1 MKKGIIMIAPV
12 FARPPLFFLLT
23 SWILPPLSLL
33 SPQGK
38 KKNGQQISI
47 LLSGNINRAH
57 ATSTLHSSHCSSP
70 DASCFFGSF
79 CTDPTRLTHGLE
91 AERRRILAVAPPPP
105 SHGQKAK
112 AGTWWLTDSEPLLT
126 RFFCSF
132 IDQIHEGDYLQVQ
145 KQENGESWQITDRE
159 RDAGLAGMS

>member
-91 AERRRILAVAPPPP
+91 AERRRILAVAPPPLP
-105 SHGQKAK
+105 RTKSKG
-112 AGTWWLTDSEPLLT
+112 W
-126 RFFCSF
+126 
-132 IDQIHEGDYLQVQ
+132 YLM
-145 KQENGESWQITDRE
+145 TDRF
-159 RDAGLAGMS
+159 RTPVNPIFLFIYRPNS

>member
-1 MKKGIIMIAPV
+1 MIA
-12 FARPPLFFLLT
+12 AAALLFLLALLYFF
-23 SWILPPLSLL
+23 SLHLGYYRLFPSAPLKGRKKK
-33 SPQGK
+33 Q

-91 AERRRILAVAPPPP
+91 AERWRVLAVAPPLVA
-105 SHGQKAK
+105 H
-112 AGTWWLTDSEPLLT
+112 PLPQT
-126 RFFCSF
+126 KSK
-132 IDQIHEGDYLQVQ
+132 GWYLM
-145 KQENGESWQITDRE
+145 TDRF
-159 RDAGLAGMS
+159 RTPINPIFFFLFIYRPNS